1 MEKEIEA
8 QHGDT
13 APSTS
18 SSQPAAVQGIPDE
31 ASSIPMPPGEPSV
44 DVGLVGDEEAG
55 TVHQNH
61 VDAVR
66 FFSTDQELKNMFKG
80 DDEDESSD
88 GEGGPPPPKAP
99 KPNPTP
105 LPQALQDDL
114 GVQALPEHLS
124 LDEVEAVKKRLKFG
138 SAADRA
144 FVAPIANPSG
154 RVDLRYII

>member
-1 MEKEIEA
+1 MEKEIEV
-8 QHGDT
+8 QHGDA

-18 SSQPAAVQGIPDE
+18 SSQAAAVQGIPDE

-44 DVGLVGDEEAG
+44 DVGLVGEEDAG
-55 TVHQNH
+55 TVYQKQ
-61 VDAVR
+61 VDAVS
-66 FFSTDQELKNMFKG
+66 FFLLTKYVFKG

-88 GEGGPPPPKAP
+88 GGEGGPPPPKAF

-154 RVDLRYII
+154 RVDLTYII